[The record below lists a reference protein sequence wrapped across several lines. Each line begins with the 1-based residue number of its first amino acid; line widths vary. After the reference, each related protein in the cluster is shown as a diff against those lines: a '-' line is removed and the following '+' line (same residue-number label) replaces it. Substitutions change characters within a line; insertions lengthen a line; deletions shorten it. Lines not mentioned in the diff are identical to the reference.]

1 MNREELVK
9 EIAGKADI
17 SQKVANEALTATI
30 NAIVNAVANGDKVA
44 LIGFGTFEAR
54 KRAAR
59 TGRNPQTGEAM
70 SIPEK
75 TVPAFSAGKK
85 FKEAVNA

>member
-59 TGRNPQTGEAM
+59 TGRNPQTGETM